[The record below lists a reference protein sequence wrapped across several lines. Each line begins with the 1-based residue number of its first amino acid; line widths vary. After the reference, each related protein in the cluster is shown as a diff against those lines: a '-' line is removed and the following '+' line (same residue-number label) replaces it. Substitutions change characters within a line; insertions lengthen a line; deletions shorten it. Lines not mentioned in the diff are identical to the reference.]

1 MLLVLRWAQVPRW
14 PNQIEGKDLHMM
26 VGEYI
31 SLALLDLIKE
41 TAILLLAVTVSY
53 LMTMKEASL
62 RMSLMLRTAE
72 RRKAEYLC
80 L

>member
-1 MLLVLRWAQVPRW
+1 
-14 PNQIEGKDLHMM
+14 MM